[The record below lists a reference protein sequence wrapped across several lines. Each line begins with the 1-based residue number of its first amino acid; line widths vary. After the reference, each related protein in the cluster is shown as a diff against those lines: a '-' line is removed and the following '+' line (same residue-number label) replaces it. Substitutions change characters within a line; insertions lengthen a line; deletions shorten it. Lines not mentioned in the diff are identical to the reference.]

1 MLNEGLGINFAA
13 ATPADLN
20 CFDLLYA
27 GPALSSDTTF
37 ATLHYASLNWHF
49 LSPHPEQDATSW
61 RATPHLCWLRPRL
74 LRDLGGFDPA
84 YTSAEARLMDMAY
97 RVLRHGGRVRAI
109 PSFFP
114 PVPTTPTPMQ
124 IPLVDEMI
132 FLWRHLGRSLAL
144 YAALSRGL
152 MTGQPW
158 AAGQAYRQARQRV
171 RHSPKPEPAP
181 IPTVNVHLLGEQP
194 RQTVTTITGVIPTL
208 NRYDYLPQ
216 AIESLLRQSRRPE
229 QIVVV
234 DQTPVADRRPEL
246 YAPYAG
252 DNVQVIFLEQAGQ
265 SIARNTAVAAATG
278 EWLLFFDDDSV
289 AWDDMIANHVN
300 SIEKSG
306 SQASTGVSLAP
317 WKNISHTPAGFRH
330 HHITSVLDTGNSLV
344 NKTAVQKVGG
354 FDRAF
359 DRGSGADNDL
369 GTRLYLQ
376 GYEIVFTPQ
385 AVRTHYKAAQGG
397 LRTHG
402 AWWRH
407 KTERWAAFPPPT
419 QIYTVRRY
427 YPSVCWPSLYLLFFL
442 RAKRHDGWQNWL
454 WLWLAS
460 PWKLGKALRL
470 AGRLRPQLGWPAS
483 ENIIV

>member
-1 MLNEGLGINFAA
+1 MLDEGLGISPAA

-20 CFDLLYA
+20 CFDLLHA
-27 GPALSSDTTF
+27 GSAFGSDASF
-37 ATLHYASLNWHF
+37 PTLHYASLNWHF
-49 LSPHPEQDATSW
+49 LSPRSGQSATSW
-61 RATPHLCWLRPRL
+61 RATSHLCWLRPRL
-74 LRDLGGFDPA
+74 LHDLGGFDPA

-97 RVLRHGGRVRAI
+97 RVLRHGGRVRTT

-114 PVPTTPTPMQ
+114 HLPVPPAPLQ
-124 IPLVDEMI
+124 IPLLDEMI
-132 FLWRHLGRSLAL
+132 FLWRHLGGSLAL

-152 MTGQPW
+152 LTAHFWVTM
-158 AAGQAYRQARQRV
+158 QAYRQARQRV
-171 RHSPKPEPAP
+171 RRFPKPVSAP
-181 IPTVNVHLLGEQP
+181 TASENTHLLGARS
-194 RQTVTTITGVIPTL
+194 RQIVTTITGVIPTL

-216 AIESLLRQSRRPE
+216 AIESLLQQSRRPE

-234 DQTPVADRRPEL
+234 DQTPVSDRRPEL

-252 DNVQVIFLEQAGQ
+252 DNVQVIFLEQTGQ

-300 SIEKSG
+300 TVEKSG
-306 SQASTGVSLAP
+306 AQASTGVSLAP

-344 NKTAVQKVGG
+344 NKAAVQKVGG

-427 YPSVCWPSLYLLFFL
+427 YISTYWLPLCLLFFFQA
-442 RAKRHDGWQNWL
+442 RRHITVAEWMWL
-454 WLWLAS
+454 QIMS
-460 PWKLGKALRL
+460 PIKLSIALRQAKL
-470 AGRLRPQLGWPAS
+470 LKPQFGFPPKS
-483 ENIIV
+483 IQ